1 MEKLKE
7 AALAFFYCSGVV
19 SQKRD
24 ARLVIGSILKQLI
37 RRWSARTG
45 ISQMTLISPLYEK
58 FKESDGTSVLEEFSA
73 QITALSTTFEST
85 YVIIDGLDEIADLQ
99 KAIWLTRTLEG
110 VQNMHLLI
118 VSRLEQDIRRAFVGE
133 NQLHLEE
140 NMFRTD
146 ISCHVQWQLD
156 HDEKLKLMK
165 PTLKQNI
172 KTRLENGEMYALTLV
187 PI

>member
-1 MEKLKE
+1 MERSKE

-73 QITALSTTFEST
+73 QITALSTMFESA
-85 YVIIDGLDEIADLQ
+85 YVIIDGLDEITDAFSHSCS
-99 KAIWLTRTLEG
+99 KRTNRDDEFF
-110 VQNMHLLI
+110 
-118 VSRLEQDIRRAFVGE
+118 FVTY
-133 NQLHLEE
+133 QRWFKRH
-140 NMFRTD
+140 
-146 ISCHVQWQLD
+146 ICKLD
-156 HDEKLKLMK
+156 
-165 PTLKQNI
+165 
-172 KTRLENGEMYALTLV
+172 
-187 PI
+187 